1 MNRPA
6 KESSQP
12 SDVYSSTLKKGS
24 IVDWNNNYGSFSG
37 KIKTIIPNANGEK
50 IVIVLI
56 GYRQTVSI
64 PISKLSLRV

>member
-6 KESSQP
+6 KNLSQP

-24 IVDWNNNYGSFSG
+24 LVEWSNTFGSFNG
-37 KIKTIIPNANGEK
+37 KIKTILQNTNGEK

>member
-1 MNRPA
+1 MNGPA
-6 KESSQP
+6 KESSQT

-24 IVDWNNNYGSFSG
+24 FVEWSNTFGSFSG
-37 KIKTIIPNANGEK
+37 KIKTILDNINGEK

-64 PISKLSLRV
+64 PISKLSLRI